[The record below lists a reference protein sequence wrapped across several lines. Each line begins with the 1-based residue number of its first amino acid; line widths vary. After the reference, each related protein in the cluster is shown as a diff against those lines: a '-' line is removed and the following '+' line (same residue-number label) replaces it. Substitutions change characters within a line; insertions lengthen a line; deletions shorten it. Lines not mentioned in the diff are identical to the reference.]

1 MGQSAVP
8 TTTIEGENPAQYTP
22 SSRVKAGEGT
32 PAGSRLV
39 LVLHSTHELRHC
51 LSIDEDKNLHHV
63 GNSDC
68 PERRCRD
75 LPCPYDSR
83 VYTMRLRR

>member
-1 MGQSAVP
+1 VP
-8 TTTIEGENPAQYTP
+8 TTTIASADPARYAS

-63 GNSDC
+63 RNTNC

-75 LPCPYDSR
+75 LPCPYDSL
-83 VYTMRLRR
+83 VHTVRLRQ